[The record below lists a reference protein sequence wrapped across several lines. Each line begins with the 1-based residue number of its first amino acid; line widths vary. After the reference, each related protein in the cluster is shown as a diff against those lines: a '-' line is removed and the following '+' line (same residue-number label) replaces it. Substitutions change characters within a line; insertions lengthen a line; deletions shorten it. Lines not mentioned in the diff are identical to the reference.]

1 MSSNGPAH
9 CNCIKNYVLFVY
21 VWLPW
26 VFSAVCGLF
35 LGAVRWGCSV
45 WGAGPDPHGG
55 AGASPFSGFSF
66 GGQSSRLKWLWL
78 MDLVAPRHLLRPV
91 IAPLSPARQGSFLSP
106 GPPGKSMFT
115 VTVRAEMMVSPALE
129 RTRLRHRISVIGFNL
144 LTAK

>member
-45 WGAGPDPHGG
+45 WGAGPAPHGG

-78 MDLVAPRHLLRPV
+78 MDLVAPRHVGSSQTCDCSSVPCM
-91 IAPLSPARQGSFLSP
+91 ARQLLIPWATREVHVHRNYKGGNDGQPRL
-106 GPPGKSMFT
+106 GEDT
-115 VTVRAEMMVSPALE
+115 VEAQDFSN
-129 RTRLRHRISVIGFNL
+129 RL
-144 LTAK
+144 